1 MSILRV
7 SRQYKDRSIRW
18 QILKKTQLLYISTK
32 SIFLWYDLIIFS
44 TFIKSLLT
52 TFTEEAER
60 CNSEPDPT
68 RGLNNKK
75 NVFQDPN
82 IKLRQLSLRK
92 CFDPYTRHHQ
102 QMLTGRLRVLHQSC
116 VNTQTACKRN
126 QFIISTTNKKNIRL
140 GATVPQTDTN
150 IDIDDC
156 FVITKYVV
164 LKTLKHL

>member
-1 MSILRV
+1 MTNSQKDSVTLHK
-7 SRQYKDRSIRW
+7 YKRDI
-18 QILKKTQLLYISTK
+18 I
-32 SIFLWYDLIIFS
+32 LWYDLIIFS

-52 TFTEEAER
+52 TSTEEVER

-68 RGLNNKK
+68 RGLNDKK

-116 VNTQTACKRN
+116 LNTQTACKRN
-126 QFIISTTNKKNIRL
+126 QFIISTINKKNIRL

-156 FVITKYVV
+156 FVITKYMV